1 MNPRSRPCVYP
12 SFFIFAG
19 LVFGFAAVARA
30 ELPKLAADETV
41 IVSDDF
47 TDNKNVWSNIV
58 ATDLSSPGVMNKARI
73 ANSLWSPSQPGG
85 ESIKSTVESVLRLET
100 PVDLSSGPVSLYV
113 RARVDDPRGGDGNR
127 FSLTLHE
134 SKRTSFVNLNV
145 RPGVNTY
152 IEYRNDLGKTST
164 ARLPSVR
171 FEETRFVQLKLTIKA
186 EWNVDGFI
194 GHAEAFVYD
203 DYLRR
208 YESIG
213 AADESVTFKTG
224 RLDQVSISSRNGA
237 TGFVYLD
244 SIVVTQTKR

>member
-1 MNPRSRPCVYP
+1 MNPLPFPRFSRSLPA
-12 SFFIFAG
+12 FAG
-19 LVFGFAAVARA
+19 LLACLAATARA
-30 ELPKLAADETV
+30 ELPKVPADEIV
-41 IVSDDF
+41 IVADDF
-47 TDNKNVWSNIV
+47 ADNKNTWSNIIS
-58 ATDLSSPGVMNKARI
+58 TDPASPGAPNKARI
-73 ANSLWSPSQPGG
+73 VDSLWSPSLPGG
-85 ESIKSTVESVLRLET
+85 ESIKSTVESVHRLPA

-152 IEYRNDLGKTST
+152 IEYRNDLGKTAT

-224 RLDQVSISSRNGA
+224 LLDQVSISSRNGA
-237 TGFVYLD
+237 TGFVYVD
-244 SIVVTQTKR
+244 SIVVTQAKR